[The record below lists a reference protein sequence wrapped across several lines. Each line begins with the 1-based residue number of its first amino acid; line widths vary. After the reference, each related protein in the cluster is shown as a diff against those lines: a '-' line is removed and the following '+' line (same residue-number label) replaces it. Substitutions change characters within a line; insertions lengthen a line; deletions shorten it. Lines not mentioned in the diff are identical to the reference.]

1 MAETTVD
8 RKLFEIF
15 GEAFELYNSF
25 ETCQEP
31 TNSTEFQLNVKKC
44 IKLFEDCTR
53 LVSICGIFSTNESYT
68 ELPASDLKYL
78 LLPFFL
84 GQLSQKLC
92 GGSRADIVEMAEEY
106 FKDFLK
112 RAKEYDFEGAELS
125 TSDGSGSSNSGD
137 KMAAL
142 TQSVLHRNQKLEKY
156 RQKKELEDETKKLKI
171 LIKQETVDD
180 DVEREFYV
188 KLLKLSI
195 MDAHEELSSIGQE
208 KQILEF
214 QKQRKETMPEEYKRK
229 APPPKPL
236 KPIIITK
243 DLAQKA
249 VYGLGYPSFPTMT
262 VAEFYDDRVRQKI
275 FPDPKVMQKSNTIEE
290 RVTQIDGGEETMEDI
305 RTEEKL
311 DEDDEYE
318 LARLRAK
325 DEYKDDHRRGEGNRY
340 NRS

>member
-31 TNSTEFQLNVKKC
+31 TNSTEVQVNVKRC
-44 IKLFEDCTR
+44 IKSFEDCTR
-53 LVSICGIFSTNESYT
+53 LVSICGLFSSNESYT

-92 GGSRADIVEMAEEY
+92 GGSRADIVEVSEVY

-112 RAKEYDFEGAELS
+112 RANDYGFEGAELGPS
-125 TSDGSGSSNSGD
+125 NAASSAGGGD
-137 KMAAL
+137 QMAAL
-142 TQSVLHRNQKLEKY
+142 TQTVVQRNQKLEKY
-156 RQKKELEDETKKLKI
+156 RQKKELQDEISKLKI

-214 QKQRKETMPEEYKRK
+214 QKQRKEMMPKELERK

-236 KPIIITK
+236 RPVIITK

-249 VYGLGYPSFPTMT
+249 VYGLGYPSLPTMT

-275 FPDPKVMQKSNTIEE
+275 FPDAKAVQKSSTIEE
-290 RVTQIDGGEETMEDI
+290 RVSHIDGGEESIEDI

-311 DEDDEYE
+311 DKDDDYE